1 MKQTLK
7 TTDIIALGF
16 MLFAFFLGAGNI
28 IFPPQA
34 GQFAGEH
41 YISAMGGFLLTAV
54 GLPLLSLI
62 AIAIAGGSWE
72 AISQE
77 LPRKISVLIVVVMFI
92 IIGPAFAIPRTA
104 AVSFDMAIKP
114 FIGAGSDRL
123 AIFSGVF
130 FMLVIVFAL
139 RQGRL
144 IDTIGKLLTP
154 VLLIGLIVLS
164 LGVFLA
170 PQGHIIGAKG
180 HYIDMPLASGFLD
193 GYNTMDTF
201 GALLFGMLM
210 VDAIG
215 SKGITQKKA
224 VARYLFFSAL
234 IAAAGLAFVYVSLFY
249 LGATSSQIAAHAKT
263 GSDILSIYVQSLFGP
278 YGQWVLS
285 TIVLLACLTT
295 AIGLTSASS
304 EYFSRLSGVGV
315 RYWVVGVGVLSAI
328 ITNIGLKQLINL
340 SIPVLLALYPTII
353 MLVLLTFIRHKLANP
368 KLVYRFVLAVSFI
381 FSLIDVIHRLDLN
394 VYWFDRLPLLAVGM
408 GWLCPTLIILVAMLV
423 IDRVLPFKLVQ
434 SQSIH

>member
-170 PQGHIIGAKG
+170 PK
-180 HYIDMPLASGFLD
+180 
-193 GYNTMDTF
+193 
-201 GALLFGMLM
+201 
-210 VDAIG
+210 
-215 SKGITQKKA
+215 
-224 VARYLFFSAL
+224 
-234 IAAAGLAFVYVSLFY
+234 
-249 LGATSSQIAAHAKT
+249 
-263 GSDILSIYVQSLFGP
+263 DILLVQK
-278 YGQWVLS
+278 
-285 TIVLLACLTT
+285 
-295 AIGLTSASS
+295 
-304 EYFSRLSGVGV
+304 
-315 RYWVVGVGVLSAI
+315 AI
-328 ITNIGLKQLINL
+328 ILICHW
-340 SIPVLLALYPTII
+340 PV
-353 MLVLLTFIRHKLANP
+353 
-368 KLVYRFVLAVSFI
+368 VS
-381 FSLIDVIHRLDLN
+381 
-394 VYWFDRLPLLAVGM
+394 
-408 GWLCPTLIILVAMLV
+408 
-423 IDRVLPFKLVQ
+423 
-434 SQSIH
+434 

>member
-1 MKQTLK
+1 
-7 TTDIIALGF
+7 
-16 MLFAFFLGAGNI
+16 
-28 IFPPQA
+28 
-34 GQFAGEH
+34 
-41 YISAMGGFLLTAV
+41 
-54 GLPLLSLI
+54 
-62 AIAIAGGSWE
+62 
-72 AISQE
+72 
-77 LPRKISVLIVVVMFI
+77 
-92 IIGPAFAIPRTA
+92 
-104 AVSFDMAIKP
+104 
-114 FIGAGSDRL
+114 
-123 AIFSGVF
+123 
-130 FMLVIVFAL
+130 
-139 RQGRL
+139 
-144 IDTIGKLLTP
+144 
-154 VLLIGLIVLS
+154 
-164 LGVFLA
+164 
-170 PQGHIIGAKG
+170 
-180 HYIDMPLASGFLD
+180 MPLASGFLD